1 MKRSPLHDSHQ
12 ALGARFV
19 DFGGWEMPVHY
30 QSVLAEHRAVR
41 TGAGVFD
48 VSHLGRFQL
57 TGPGARAALDRMMC
71 NDLGRI
77 EPGGTQYTM
86 MLNDAG
92 GIVDD
97 IIVWWL
103 DDERFWVLPNAA
115 NHGSVLAALAAEPG
129 CEVVDLVPGT
139 VFLAVQGPD
148 APRMLASVLGQT
160 PPRFR
165 TLELEYSGAP
175 LAVAGTGYTGEK
187 GGEICVGGQL
197 ASGLFSDLID
207 AGAVPCGLGSRDT
220 LRLEAGLRLWGS
232 DIDETTTPL
241 EAGLD
246 FAVTLDRDYVGV
258 EALRRQSAIGVGRRL
273 AGFVVDGR
281 GVPRHGYPLR
291 SEISTGVVTSG
302 NLSPMLNKGIGLGY
316 LKPPMDKGTIEVGIR
331 DRWVSASVTAPPFH
345 EE

>member
-30 QSVLAEHRAVR
+30 QSVLTEHRAVR
-41 TGAGVFD
+41 NQAGVFD

-57 TGPGARAALDRMMC
+57 TGSGTRAALDRIMC
-71 NDLGRI
+71 NDLNRI
-77 EPGGTQYTM
+77 EPGRTQYTM

-103 DDERFWVLPNAA
+103 EADRFWVLPNAA
-115 NHGSVLAALAAEPG
+115 NHQRVMAALAAEPG
-129 CEVVDLVPGT
+129 CEVTDLVPGT
-139 VFLAVQGPD
+139 VFLAVQGPE
-148 APRMLASVLGQT
+148 APRLLATVVGET

-165 TLELEYSGAP
+165 ALELDYSGSQVAI
-175 LAVAGTGYTGEK
+175 AGTGYTGER
-187 GGEICVGGQL
+187 GGEICVPDHL
-197 ASGLFSDLID
+197 AAALFSDLMD

-220 LRLEAGLRLWGS
+220 LRLEAGLTLWGL

-246 FAVTLDRDYVGV
+246 FAVTLDRDYVGA
-258 EALRRQSAIGVGRRL
+258 EALRRQSAIGVERRL
-273 AGFVVDGR
+273 AGFVLDDR
-281 GVPRHGYPLR
+281 GVPRQGHPIR
-291 SEISTGVVTSG
+291 SELSTGVVTSG
-302 NLSPMLNKGIGLGY
+302 NLSPILNRGIGLGY
-316 LKPPMDKGTIEVGIR
+316 LQPPMDKGTVEIGIR
-331 DRWVSASVTAPPFH
+331 DRWVSATVTAPPFYK
-345 EE
+345 E